1 MGNCLNWYYSQKDYD
16 VEDARK
22 DLAESLEKKEINT
35 IKLND
40 VVATLFHQ
48 KGDKYRL
55 EFSRELGNYYIANS
69 KLKNQLVI
77 TFNNVANVNNV
88 KKGISFNG
96 TNEVKITIKKKNIP
110 ISKINGNYFLIINS
124 DSEDFMLEKFEIN
137 K

>member
-16 VEDARK
+16 VEETRK
-22 DLAESLEKKEINT
+22 DLAESLEKKET
-35 IKLND
+35 IKVND

-77 TFNNVANVNNV
+77 TFNNVATVNNI

-96 TNEVKITIKKKNIP
+96 TKEVKITIRKNNIP
-110 ISKINGNYFLIINS
+110 ISKINGNYFLNINS
-124 DSEDFMLEKFEIN
+124 DSNDFKLEKFEIN

>member
-16 VEDARK
+16 VEEARK
-22 DLAESLEKKEINT
+22 DLAESLEKKET
-35 IKLND
+35 IKVND

-77 TFNNVANVNNV
+77 TFNNVATVNNI

-96 TNEVKITIKKKNIP
+96 TKEVKITIRKNNIP
-110 ISKINGNYFLIINS
+110 ISKINGNYFLNINS
-124 DSEDFMLEKFEIN
+124 DSKDFKLEKFEIN